1 MSVFDHIRF
10 AVKSD
15 IGKKRKNN
23 EDAYG
28 IFPESGIFCVAD
40 GMGGGDDGEVASAAT
55 VREVQCFCESH
66 KLPPQ
71 LTYTRDD
78 ILAGIRASVNTAS
91 AWIFRRTKER
101 GLKGCGS
108 TFVGVVFDAAR
119 PDQAVALHAGDSRL
133 YRIRGRTIQQITIDH
148 SAAELI
154 GAKNEKDINP
164 MFRGM
169 ILRAVG
175 IQPSVELQATEFPV
189 REGDRVLICSDGL
202 SRMVPDKQLLS
213 IVRANGS
220 PQVAVDALVAAAN
233 AAGGVDNI
241 TVELIEIGQLPMP
254 IPAIPL
260 QVAPPSS
267 DAPDE
272 DSSTSVTWT
281 GINGTETV
289 DATSANGSVEPFES
303 ETEEL
308 FSAAPTIGFSDD
320 DSQTCSTVTV
330 PEAQDEV
337 DDASD
342 PGVPT
347 PSNAPISGKKGS
359 RSRRWIWCSFGIVL
373 VLGAITG
380 LNYVQ
385 RAKFQRIRLQEECA
399 SAVKAVEDA
408 FAAADNENTLNAASE
423 SWKGWQ
429 EKWKQEQALDKTVY
443 AEFVARIQAA
453 REAAAHKIAGA
464 KAAERAAVLK
474 KECEAAAAK
483 LKGVFQSA
491 TDEAGLA
498 AAEKALQAW
507 RDEWKPQKVDG
518 YAGLNEEMQAARDG
532 AMARVEKAELAR
544 KMAVCR
550 EAAAVVARAFGS
562 VATRQEL
569 DKADAARRDWQG
581 RWKELAGEAGYK
593 EADGGIAGARAD
605 AEKHLAEIEQK
616 RQNILKIYNLAL
628 TDEPVASRRKR
639 LEDAKGMLE
648 ASRKEKLFA
657 EEETG
662 RRLAEIEA
670 RLAWTV
676 GVIENRAAEAVVF
689 GADKVSVQPG
699 GTLTVVFKKGTSWTV
714 TRRGYKPI
722 TVTREELDGKT
733 VTLEPGRW
741 KALPA
746 QKSAEPQKPGNVKK
760 PEALPKKQVAAQ
772 TPVKEQKPSG
782 AKKPAQTVSKAQA
795 ERFIEELR
803 QVVGENELLE
813 RFEAEVKKL
822 GVTGMSGT
830 NQYGE
835 IISLLDQIA
844 ENLSEVAEQELQV
857 VGVDE
862 NEQDQVNSRKERYTA
877 LHAACN
883 EFFDSKGNG
892 KRSNI
897 SRMKNFFDAVEKA
910 STLK

>member
-241 TVELIEIGQLPMP
+241 TVELIEIGQLPIP

-423 SWKGWQ
+423 NWKGWQ

-518 YAGLNEEMQAARDG
+518 YAGLNEEMQTARDG

-581 RWKELAGEAGYK
+581 RWKELTGEAGYK

-782 AKKPAQTVSKAQA
+782 AKKPDQTVSKAQA